1 MKIYLMHSRMCCERY
16 VMSYFSMSSSILNPG
31 VGQRNFSVLDHDLV
45 GEKALRLPE
54 VKGF

>member
-1 MKIYLMHSRMCCERY
+1 MQIYLMHSRMCCERY